1 MDFGLGL
8 VLSFTDNAT
17 AGINSAVNSLN
28 QLTQTAEGASSSL
41 NELASLSAFS
51 AIATQ
56 VGNSMTNMGSR
67 IISTFGQVIGT
78 LNQTGQTLMYAEMQ
92 FDKLYEGSGRTGK
105 DVLADIQDYAKKSIF
120 EFEDLI
126 PTVVMLKANGI
137 EAFDAIGKSI
147 EGADLTLMDYAADLA
162 AFNPMMRNMYG
173 TGIQAAMGALNEYIA
188 EGNAKSLKSGAS
200 LDITGIL
207 GEDKGK
213 TIEERTDQV
222 VRLMEKLNM
231 VGMVSSMQGR
241 PEQMLSNMGDVLFDL
256 KGRIANSGVYEEFSK
271 IISIIAEFVFSLTDS
286 DLNSIASTVGSA
298 LSSILVPIQKV
309 AEWVVK
315 LASAFVDLVKNNP
328 QLAKFATIGTALA
341 GVFLVIGG
349 VALKFAGSLG
359 YLSLMLK
366 SLSTSFGAI
375 GTVMKAG
382 ATKIVG
388 ALAPVTLALGVMYL
402 VWRNDL
408 FGIRTLVTSF
418 VQNVVNSFKT
428 AKTAVSGS
436 LADMQNTLKTF
447 DTQNSFFDGLT
458 LALMRVMVLFQALAE
473 GWNDYTLS
481 EETFAKAKELGIL
494 PLIEAIFN
502 LKYRFDLFK
511 QGFIAGW
518 QKISDKVK
526 AVISDLVAKADGTI
540 FEDLLN
546 GVTSFFEALTNN
558 DADAWYKFGESFAYI
573 TAGVIAF
580 VASLKLIN
588 GVIGIITK
596 LVTVIS
602 GIGKVFSVFG
612 KIGGYISKAFPYISN
627 LISWFG
633 DFFWMLST
641 GMSEGMGF
649 FESLS
654 LALNTCVSPIL
665 GVMSAI
671 GGAIMAVISFIDQWK
686 NGFSVIKA
694 IILTIGALLVALGL
708 VILGVCGGWIPF
720 VVALVVAGLA
730 ELVIIVKDH
739 WEQIKSFIGNIASWI
754 NDHIIQPVINFFRP
768 MFDLI
773 GQMWNTFMGTVSHVV
788 ERIKGFIG
796 ELIAGIKSIWDN
808 IMSYVTPVIETFK
821 ELASTFGEF
830 CAFIGGKL
838 SSLWT
843 GTIQPVLSAI
853 GNFFVTIFNKI
864 WGVVQTVWNAI
875 WNFIS
880 PVVMAIW
887 NTINS
892 VFTAI
897 FDTIMNVLSNIW
909 NGIVGVFN
917 GIVTFIGSIL
927 SGIFQT
933 ISNVLMGIMNL
944 IMGKNDEAKENF
956 SNAWNAIKGIF
967 TGALNGIKGI
977 VTSVFNAISGVI
989 SSIWNGIKNTFSTV
1003 LNGIKNTVSTVFNG
1017 IKNTIQSVMNG
1028 AWNIVSGAVNKLKS
1042 AFNFKWSL
1050 PELKLPHISVSGGKA
1065 PYGIAGQGSLP
1076 KFSIEW
1082 YKEGGVFNKP
1092 SVIGVGE
1099 AGTEA
1104 VMPLEN
1110 NVEWIGTLAN
1120 MLVSELRS
1128 IKPTSQMTSTTTNN
1142 QDTTNRYMT
1151 NNSTNNNQTYQGD
1164 TDNSIVFNSGAI
1176 QINCQNASDEEA
1188 MRMAQ
1193 KILEYIKRQRQL
1205 DQMLSYA

>member
-51 AIATQ
+51 TIATQ
-56 VGNSMTNMGSR
+56 VGNSMTSMGSR

-162 AFNPMMRNMYG
+162 AFNPMMRNAYG

-188 EGNAKSLKSGAS
+188 EGNAMSLKRGAS

-271 IISIIAEFVFSLTDS
+271 IIGIVAEFVFSLTDS

-298 LSSILVPIQKV
+298 LSAILVPIQKV

-328 QLAKFATIGTALA
+328 QLAKFATLGTALA

-359 YLSLMLK
+359 YLSLMLR

-375 GTVMKAG
+375 GTIMKAG
-382 ATKIVG
+382 ATKIIG

-473 GWNDYTLS
+473 GWDDYTLS
-481 EETFAKAKELGIL
+481 EETFTKAKELGIL

-511 QGFIAGW
+511 EGFIQGW
-518 QKISDKVK
+518 QTISDKVK
-526 AVISDLVAKADGTI
+526 EFLFGLSDSLDGTM
-540 FEDLLN
+540 FDGLLD
-546 GVTSFFEALTNN
+546 GVTKFIQKLSENDPEAWKDFGRIVGELS
-558 DADAWYKFGESFAYI
+558 AKFLLAFIAVKTFMSIASKIFI
-573 TAGVIAF
+573 LIGV
-580 VASLKLIN
+580 V
-588 GVIGIITK
+588 TK
-596 LVTVIS
+596 LGGVF
-602 GIGKVFSVFG
+602 GKVFGFMKGLFVPIVRGILEVKTLLSGGMIAPVT
-612 KIGGYISKAFPYISN
+612 KIGQLFVKLGGIVSRLGGAFTALKTI
-627 LISWFG
+627 IVTAI
-633 DFFWMLST
+633 T
-641 GMSEGMGF
+641 G
-649 FESLS
+649 
-654 LALNTCVSPIL
+654 LA
-665 GVMSAI
+665 SAI
-671 GGAIMAVISFIDQWK
+671 GAPVAAVVAVIVAILST
-686 NGFSVIKA
+686 VITYAVTHWEEFKA
-694 IILTIGALLVALGL
+694 KMISIWTT
-708 VILGVCGGWIPF
+708 
-720 VVALVVAGLA
+720 
-730 ELVIIVKDH
+730 VKDETLAI
-739 WEQIKSFIGNIASWI
+739 WESLKSGLQRIWENLKSA
-754 NDHIIQPVINFFRP
+754 
-768 MFDLI
+768 
-773 GQMWNTFMGTVSHVV
+773 VSPVV
-788 ERIKGFIG
+788 EAFNSLKGKFV
-796 ELIAGIKSIWDN
+796 ELFEQLKQN
-808 IMSYVTPVIETFK
+808 EQVQ
-821 ELASTFGEF
+821 
-830 CAFIGGKL
+830 AFIG
-838 SSLWT
+838 
-843 GTIQPVLSAI
+843 ILSAI
-853 GNFFVTIFNKI
+853 GETIINILVPAIKTIVSVVSSSLQGIWNIVVTVFNSIVNIISSILTNVMNIIGGILDVIIGIFTGDLDRIWQGVSTIFTSILNVITTKL
-864 WGVVQTVWNAI
+864 TSVWNVI
-875 WNFIS
+875 Q
-880 PVVMAIW
+880 
-887 NTINS
+887 
-892 VFTAI
+892 
-897 FDTIMNVLSNIW
+897 
-909 NGIVGVFN
+909 
-917 GIVTFIGSIL
+917 SIL
-927 SGIFQT
+927 STIANVFSSTLTGIVNTVSGAFQ
-933 ISNVLMGIMNL
+933 GIVSIVGSL
-944 IMGKNDEAKENF
+944 L
-956 SNAWNAIKGIF
+956 NAVSSIWNNIKSTVDSVVSEMSTSIQNKWNAIK
-967 TGALNGIKGI
+967 
-977 VTSVFNAISGVI
+977 NAITNAIEGARDAVKNAI
-989 SSIWNGIKNTFSTV
+989 DKIKSF
-1003 LNGIKNTVSTVFNG
+1003 FD
-1017 IKNTIQSVMNG
+1017 
-1028 AWNIVSGAVNKLKS
+1028 
-1042 AFNFKWSL
+1042 FDWSL
-1050 PELKLPHISVSGGKA
+1050 PKLKLPHLTITGGFSISPPSV
-1065 PYGIAGQGSLP
+1065 P
-1076 KFSIEW
+1076 KFSVDW
-1082 YKEGGVFNKP
+1082 YEKGGVFNKP

-1099 AGTEA
+1099 NGQEA

-1110 NVEWIGTLAN
+1110 NTEWIGTLAN

-1176 QINCQNASDEEA
+1176 QINCQNASEEEA
-1188 MRMAQ
+1188 MKMAQ
-1193 KILEYIKRQRQL
+1193 RILEYIKRQRQL